1 MKKLIRVPELVNSLL
16 VKNEAG
22 QVITKEN
29 CYIQVPAR
37 FSNIGLGQVGVETII
52 YGCYALISES
62 GKYTVRNI
70 NALIELNPSRTKI
83 IQIDEVDY
91 YQFEFDAYQVM
102 MNTSSVVKR
111 DAIIYNIFN
120 EFLFKGKVPW
130 YMEYEDLGKLLDTSK
145 ELANSDVGKNQD
157 VIEFIVSMISRNKN
171 DRTINIRHI
180 LNSYKDLHDISYVP
194 LSSVFYS
201 VNTTIN
207 KLSGSYFNDG
217 IVSALV
223 KKTDDTSE
231 IEKILRA

>member
-1 MKKLIRVPELVNSLL
+1 MSKLIRDPDLAKTLL

-22 QVITKEN
+22 EVITKEN
-29 CYIQVPAR
+29 CYIQAPAR
-37 FSNIGLGQVGVETII
+37 FPDIGLGQVGVETII
-52 YGCYALISES
+52 YGCFALISES
-62 GKYTVRNI
+62 GKYTVCNI
-70 NALIELNPSRTKI
+70 NSLLELNPSRTKT
-83 IQIDEVDY
+83 IQINEVDY
-91 YQFEFDAYQVM
+91 YQFEFDAYQVIIKTD
-102 MNTSSVVKR
+102 NLVKR
-111 DAIIYNIFN
+111 DNIIYNIFD

-130 YMEYEDLGKLLDTSK
+130 YIEYEDLGKILDTAK
-145 ELANSDVGKNQD
+145 EFANSDVSKNQD
-157 VIEFIVSMISRNKN
+157 VIEFIVSMIARNKI

-223 KKTDDTSE
+223 NKTDDTSE

>member
-1 MKKLIRVPELVNSLL
+1 
-16 VKNEAG
+16 
-22 QVITKEN
+22 
-29 CYIQVPAR
+29 
-37 FSNIGLGQVGVETII
+37 
-52 YGCYALISES
+52 
-62 GKYTVRNI
+62 
-70 NALIELNPSRTKI
+70 
-83 IQIDEVDY
+83 
-91 YQFEFDAYQVM
+91 
-102 MNTSSVVKR
+102 
-111 DAIIYNIFN
+111 
-120 EFLFKGKVPW
+120 
-130 YMEYEDLGKLLDTSK
+130 MEYEDLGKLLDTSK

>member
-1 MKKLIRVPELVNSLL
+1 MKKLIRDSELAKSLL

-22 QVITKEN
+22 QVIAKEK

-37 FSNIGLGQVGVETII
+37 FSSIGLGQVGVETII

-62 GKYTVRNI
+62 GRYTVRNI
-70 NALIELNPSRTKI
+70 NALIEISPTKVETVKVG
-83 IQIDEVDY
+83 DVDY
-91 YQFEFDAYQVM
+91 HQFEFDAYQVM
-102 MNTSSVVKR
+102 IKTSNIVKR
-111 DAIIYNIFN
+111 DNIIYNIFD

-130 YMEYEDLGKLLDTSK
+130 YVEYEDLGKLLDTAK
-145 ELANSDVGKNQD
+145 KFANSDVGKNQD

-180 LNSYKDLHDISYVP
+180 LNNYKELHNVSYVP

>member
-1 MKKLIRVPELVNSLL
+1 MKKLIRDPELAKSLL

-22 QVITKEN
+22 QVLAKEK

-37 FSNIGLGQVGVETII
+37 FSNIGLGQVGVDTII
-52 YGCYALISES
+52 YGCYAMINEA
-62 GKYTVRNI
+62 GRYTVRNI
-70 NALIELNPSRTKI
+70 NALIELNPNKTEVIKI
-83 IQIDEVDY
+83 GSVDY
-91 YQFEFDAYQVM
+91 HQFEFDAYQVM
-102 MNTSSVVKR
+102 IKTSNIIKR
-111 DAIIYNIFN
+111 DNIIYNIFD

-130 YMEYEDLGKLLDTSK
+130 YLEYEDLGKLLDTAK
-145 ELANSDVGKNQD
+145 KFANSDVGKNQD
-157 VIEFIVSMISRNKN
+157 VIEFIVSMIARTSN

-180 LNSYKDLHDISYVP
+180 LNNYKDLHDISYVP

-223 KKTDDTSE
+223 KKTDDISE